1 MLGSPEPITYRV
13 FDPSGINMLTLSSR
27 KREILKFI
35 VSEHVQT
42 ASPVA
47 SSTVA
52 RSTSLKASP
61 ATIRNEMVALEED
74 GFILRPHVSAGGV
87 PSDRGYRQFVA
98 SLNPQ
103 ATLHPT
109 VAARVDEEFHTVQT
123 YVEEWVN
130 SSSEILAGLMGTLA
144 FTTLPQSAPA
154 PVKSVELLRLQE
166 MLLVVILVLQEASVY
181 KQIIRIDSSLSNSEI
196 EHARNRLN
204 EAIVGVPVHSLPDRV
219 SHVNT
224 GLERLAF
231 DSALTALKRH
241 NNGSLTEKRFSG
253 ISKLFRQPEMI
264 ANPVMA
270 EGATWIIEDPSAI
283 STLDESTD
291 THGTASV
298 VIGEEN
304 TEEALKNFSVVFSRY
319 GTSNTAEGIIGVM
332 APTRMR
338 YGTAI
343 PSVRY
348 IARQLDEIT
357 MMVYG

>member
-1 MLGSPEPITYRV
+1 
-13 FDPSGINMLTLSSR
+13 
-27 KREILKFI
+27 
-35 VSEHVQT
+35 
-42 ASPVA
+42 
-47 SSTVA
+47 
-52 RSTSLKASP
+52 
-61 ATIRNEMVALEED
+61 
-74 GFILRPHVSAGGV
+74 
-87 PSDRGYRQFVA
+87 
-98 SLNPQ
+98 
-103 ATLHPT
+103 
-109 VAARVDEEFHTVQT
+109 
-123 YVEEWVN
+123 
-130 SSSEILAGLMGTLA
+130 MGTLA

-241 NNGSLTEKRFSG
+241 NNGSRTENRFSG

-348 IARQLDEIT
+348 IARQLNEIT
-357 MMVYG
+357 TMVYG